1 MQAIGLAC
9 KEGSLKGKI
18 EPVVVISS
26 RVDAAGIEK
35 AQKLGI
41 PVEVIQRKDF
51 EKGPKGLEVFGQALS
66 STLEKYH
73 PGIITQNGWL
83 PYTPESVILAYDG
96 KIFNQ
101 HPGPLDPDN
110 LDKEGQPLHFGGK
123 GMHGLAVHA
132 AVLKFQ
138 ELTARRFSTEAT
150 IHRVS
155 PKVDGG
161 EVVFRKEVLVM
172 IGDTPESLA
181 KRVLPVE
188 HECQIAFLN
197 QVHDKK
203 VKVLK
208 RESSLVWSGEEDKLR
223 EAKEF
228 GRKTYP
234 DG

>member
-26 RVDAAGIEK
+26 RVDASGIEK
-35 AQKLGI
+35 AKGLGI
-41 PVEVIQRKDF
+41 PVEVVQRRDF
-51 EKGPKGLEVFGQALS
+51 EKGPKGLEAFGRALS

-73 PGIITQNGWL
+73 PTLVTQNGWL
-83 PYTPESVILAYDG
+83 PYTPEDVISTYEG

-155 PKVDGG
+155 PEVDGG
-161 EVVFRKEVLVM
+161 EVVFRKEVPVM

-181 KRVLPVE
+181 KRVLPKE
-188 HECQIAFLN
+188 HECQIAFLS
-197 QVHDKK
+197 K
-203 VKVLK
+203 VYEGKIEVIKRKSPLVLP
-208 RESSLVWSGEEDKLR
+208 GEEDKLQ